1 MKISTPEVTKP
12 ELRENLKVAA
22 LVAASLLTAY
32 LCYKIVFPFLPA
44 LIWAITLS
52 IVAWP
57 IQRRL
62 NARMRN
68 RNLTST
74 ITVVVTILVLVIP
87 VVLITNELVDQA
99 TSAIQT
105 ARSPEFR
112 QRIVAELEKR
122 PYIRPAI
129 ARIQQRVDIGQHVQ
143 DLAGRAG
150 ATVPAAFLGSL
161 AGVTQLLIALFTM
174 FFLLR
179 DFEYFTG
186 ALRNFIPLP
195 EKDTSEVLARIR
207 KTVDASI
214 RGRVLIAIIQGTLGG
229 LMFWFLG
236 LPGSIL
242 WGTVMAVFAL
252 IPMLGAFVVWVPA
265 ALFLLATGHP
275 GKALILAIW
284 GAVVIGTADNVLYP
298 ILVGKDLHLHTIT
311 IFFSVLGG
319 VAAFGVSGLVIGPVI
334 FAIADALFEV
344 WSRRGP
350 TRAPRTETA

>member
-1 MKISTPEVTKP
+1 MKISTPEVSRP

-32 LCYKIVFPFLPA
+32 LCYKILLPFLSA

-57 IQRRL
+57 LQRRL

-74 ITVVVTILVLVIP
+74 ITVVITILVLVIP
-87 VVLITNELVDQA
+87 IVLITNELINQA
-99 TSAIQT
+99 TSAVQT

-112 QRIVAELEKR
+112 ERFLAELEKR

-129 ARIQQRVDIGQHVQ
+129 AAIQKRVDLGEQAQ
-143 DLAGRAG
+143 NAAGRAG
-150 ATVPAAFLGSL
+150 ASVPAAFLGSL
-161 AGVTQLLIALFTM
+161 AGITQLLIALFTM

-179 DFEYFTG
+179 DVEYFTG
-186 ALRNFIPLP
+186 ALRGFIPLP
-195 EKDTSEVLARIR
+195 DKDTNEVLARIR

-214 RGRVLIAIIQGTLGG
+214 RGRVLIAIIQGALGG

-236 LPGSIL
+236 LPGAVL

-265 ALFLLATGHP
+265 ALFLLATGNP
-275 GKALILAIW
+275 GKALILSVW

-298 ILVGKDLHLHTIT
+298 ILVGKDLHLHTVT

-334 FAIADALFEV
+334 FAIADALLEV

-350 TRAPRTETA
+350 TRAPSRETA